1 MCTNFLTELRE
12 PAARKK
18 MVKKIIFWS
27 VVILGIVALF
37 IPFSSAG
44 PLEKTYLVE
53 PRKVV
58 DLAYFSALL
67 AYNTLSIDIIE
78 PCDLG
83 PCVKDIDKTKT
94 FDGTVEFIVSIINT
108 LVYVAFGI
116 GVLMLIYA
124 GWERATALG
133 NFLRILKD
141 LLKDPIGSVAV
152 ALVGMGLIY
161 FIFRLVFDLVSII
174 GNILR

>member
-12 PAARKK
+12 PAIRKK
-18 MVKKIIFWS
+18 VIKRIILWS
-27 VVILGIVALF
+27 VIVLGIIALF

-83 PCVKDIDKTKT
+83 PCVKNIDKTKT

-124 GWERATALG
+124 GWKRASPGFSLE
-133 NFLRILKD
+133 I
-141 LLKDPIGSVAV
+141 LKDPIVSVAV

-161 FIFRLVFDLVSII
+161 FIFRLVFDLVSIV

>member
-1 MCTNFLTELRE
+1 MSNNFWSNLQE
-12 PAARKK
+12 PTTRKR
-18 MVKKIIFWS
+18 VIKKIIFWS
-27 VVILGIVALF
+27 VIILGIVALF

-44 PLEKTYLVE
+44 PLDKTYLVE

-58 DLAYFSALL
+58 DLAYFSGLL
-67 AYNTLSIDIIE
+67 AYNTLDIIQ

-94 FDGTVEFIVSIINT
+94 FDGTVTFIVSIINT
-108 LVYVAFGI
+108 VIYIAFGI

-124 GWERATALG
+124 GFKRGMPEFSAKTLQ
-133 NFLRILKD
+133 
-141 LLKDPIGSVAV
+141 DPIISVTA
-152 ALVGMGLIY
+152 ALIGIGLIY

-174 GNILR
+174 GDILR

>member
-1 MCTNFLTELRE
+1 MCTHFLTELRE
-12 PAARKK
+12 PAVRKK

-44 PLEKTYLVE
+44 PVEKTYLLE

-58 DLAYFSALL
+58 DLAYFSSLL

-83 PCVKDIDKTKT
+83 PCVKNIDKTKT

-124 GWERATALG
+124 GWKRSLPGELSPKI
-133 NFLRILKD
+133 FQ
-141 LLKDPIGSVAV
+141 DPFISVAV
-152 ALVGMGLIY
+152 ALLGMGLIY
-161 FIFRLVFDLVSII
+161 FIFRLVFDFVNII
-174 GNILR
+174 GNLFR